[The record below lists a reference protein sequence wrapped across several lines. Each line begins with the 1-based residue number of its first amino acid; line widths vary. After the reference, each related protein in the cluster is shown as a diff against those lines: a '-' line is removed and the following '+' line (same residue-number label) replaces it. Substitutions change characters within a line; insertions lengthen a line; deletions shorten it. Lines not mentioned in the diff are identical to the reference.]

1 MKGSFTQ
8 SHSDGGPSGI
18 PGKHLNVF
26 SIRYIQT
33 FAMYPTRTA
42 TSRGTTGM
50 EKMQECSPL
59 LPWCEQRSTPLKSPP
74 RALPT
79 SQDISRLLLGNFSKH
94 ISTQRRAEKKHIYIE
109 KTEKYPNAPRR
120 MFDPWHA
127 ILMGWISK
135 IKATLEGYYDFY
147 RTTTKMGR
155 KKARGKKAKEL
166 PWGATSQ
173 GRYVVAK
180 IQESCLILVSFLVS
194 GPTGWSTIIA
204 DRISDVAKDGRW
216 EERKRNLLSGVPSEA
231 PNKLN
236 PRREPGLSPRV
247 SSNACLPSPFLPT
260 F

>member
-1 MKGSFTQ
+1 
-8 SHSDGGPSGI
+8 
-18 PGKHLNVF
+18 
-26 SIRYIQT
+26 
-33 FAMYPTRTA
+33 MYPTRTA

-59 LPWCEQRSTPLKSPP
+59 LPWCDQRSTPLKSPH

-79 SQDISRLLLGNFSKH
+79 SQDISRLFLGNFSKH
-94 ISTQRRAEKKHIYIE
+94 ISTQRKAEKKHIYIE
-109 KTEKYPNAPRR
+109 KPEKYPNAPRR

-135 IKATLEGYYDFY
+135 IKATLEGYYGFY

-155 KKARGKKAKEL
+155 KKAWGKKAREL

-180 IQESCLILVSFLVS
+180 IQESCLILVLLLVS

-204 DRISDVAKDGRW
+204 ERIFGQRW
-216 EERKRNLLSGVPSEA
+216 EM
-231 PNKLN
+231 
-236 PRREPGLSPRV
+236 REKKKK
-247 SSNACLPSPFLPT
+247 SPFRSPQWGT
-260 F
+260 QQA